1 MNATNKRV
9 GGHTTYSYSVRHNG
23 NEMDDVLPF
32 DFDEILQCIL
42 QERTI
47 WSSDMHKRLWKV
59 CLDDPVSVRPKRSVE
74 WEREGLGRGL
84 RSLLLLS
91 VDCTHIS
98 TRSCWNLYPICCIH
112 AIIF

>member
-1 MNATNKRV
+1 MNATN
-9 GGHTTYSYSVRHNG
+9 SVLVVTQLIVIPYDTMQMRW
-23 NEMDDVLPF
+23 MMCFLSISMRFCSVYYRK
-32 DFDEILQCIL
+32 
-42 QERTI
+42 RTI

-59 CLDDPVSVRPKRSVE
+59 CLDDLVSVRPKRSVE

-98 TRSCWNLYPICCIH
+98 TRSCWNLCPFCCIH
-112 AIIF
+112 AIIS